1 MKESQNSTKVEYA
14 TGEYHRAWDN
24 TVPKKLPNGNY
35 EYVYRLFTK
44 MINFLEQAKMTREI
58 WNHYITMSPARLED
72 EHFEDYK
79 VRQKFQKSLIKYRSA
94 VKSFIFLNA
103 IEDLKNKQIENGTTN

>member
-1 MKESQNSTKVEYA
+1 MENQIKSVKVEYP
-14 TGEYHRAWDN
+14 TGDY
-24 TVPKKLPNGNY
+24 PKVWNDIIPKQLVNGNY
-35 EYVYRLFTK
+35 EYGSRLFTK

-58 WNHYITMSPARLED
+58 WNYYTTMSPARLED
-72 EHFEDYK
+72 ESFEDYK